1 MKQAALL
8 WTGGKDSFLALQETR
23 RLYSVRALVTFTP
36 PNPRF
41 FAHPLPMLQRQAQRL
56 GLPLWCRQI
65 EGEAGLAYDA
75 ALRELRDKDGIEVL
89 ITGDIA
95 EVNGQPNW
103 IRQRGEPLGL
113 EVQTPLWGRDRA
125 AVWSALHRAGCA
137 VIISYIREGSLD
149 AKWLGQEIS
158 AERMEEFARD
168 CSLKKTDLC
177 GENGEFHTLV
187 TNGPGFA
194 RPIRILEAAT
204 GAEPGFYYWDIGK
217 TD

>member
-1 MKQAALL
+1 
-8 WTGGKDSFLALQETR
+8 
-23 RLYSVRALVTFTP
+23 
-36 PNPRF
+36 
-41 FAHPLPMLQRQAQRL
+41 MLHRQAERL
-56 GLPLWCRQI
+56 GLPLWRRQI
-65 EGEAGLAYDA
+65 EGEAGTAYDVV
-75 ALRELRDKDGIEVL
+75 LCELRDKDGVEVL

-103 IRQRGEPLGL
+103 IRQRAEPLGL
-113 EVQTPLWGRDRA
+113 EVQTPLWGWKRV

-137 VIISYIREGSLD
+137 VIISYIREGALD
-149 AKWLGQEIS
+149 TKWLGREIS
-158 AERMEEFARD
+158 TERMDEFARD

-194 RPIRILEAAT
+194 RPIRILEAGV
-204 GAEPGFYYWDIGK
+204 GAEPGFCYWDIRK